1 MMSPSHDATHDG
13 KDTQSRILEAA
24 LEVILD
30 HGVRGATYRKIA
42 QQAGLSPGT
51 LTYRYSSIELLLS
64 SAFIYMVDGISHA
77 FRVRLKQAKDINSAR
92 EAVVDLI
99 CGDIWAT
106 PRHLTLSFEL
116 YALASRKEEY
126 RLILQEWMTRSRRSL
141 HLHFSIA
148 TACSLDAVIE
158 GYTIHNYL
166 NNEAVSRE
174 DILNTVIKLTS

>member
-1 MMSPSHDATHDG
+1 MTSPLRDSMNDS
-13 KDTQSRILEAA
+13 KDTQYRILEAT

-30 HGVRGATYRKIA
+30 HGVRGATYRRIA
-42 QQAGLSPGT
+42 GKAGLSPGT
-51 LTYRYSSIELLLS
+51 LTYRYSSIEMLLNR
-64 SAFIYMVDGISHA
+64 AFAYMVDGISRE
-77 FRVRLKQAKDINSAR
+77 FRVRLEQAKDIDGAR

-126 RLILQEWMTRSRRSL
+126 RLILQEWMTRSRESL

-148 TACSLDAVIE
+148 TACSLDAMIE

-166 NNEAVSRE
+166 NNDVVSRE
-174 DILNTVIKLTS
+174 DILDTVVKLTS